1 MSKLKHKNYFQIHI
15 ALSTHDFDGF
25 TVKSL
30 RNKLL
35 QQNDEAILYAEDRR
49 AIYRTLIAMVKCG
62 VLHKKVALN
71 PQQSTFHKTPLFN
84 PINQVVKDKS
94 KIMPN
99 KMIDENSS
107 VNFDTC
113 SDRGSIKYLESQL
126 KEYQISLMISVGES
140 EEYKALFTHLP
151 DMRSELEML
160 YMKSREKSSTL
171 MGQIT
176 AINNVLS
183 FCKSSTL

>member
-1 MSKLKHKNYFQIHI
+1 MSQLKHKNYLQIQI
-15 ALSTHDFDGF
+15 ALSTDDFDGF
-25 TVKSL
+25 TVKLL

-35 QQNDEAILYAEDRR
+35 HQNDEARLYAEDRR
-49 AIYRTLIAMVKCG
+49 AIYRTLIAMVKSG
-62 VLHKKVALN
+62 ELNKNIASN
-71 PQQSTFHKTPLFN
+71 PQQSTFHKTSLFN
-84 PINQVVKDKS
+84 PALTMAIKEPEIMSDK
-94 KIMPN
+94 KI
-99 KMIDENSS
+99 DQNSP

-113 SDRGSIKYLESQL
+113 SDRSSIKYLESQL

-140 EEYKALFTHLP
+140 EEYKALFANLP
-151 DMRSELEML
+151 GMRCELEML

-183 FCKSSTL
+183 YCKSSDL

>member
-1 MSKLKHKNYFQIHI
+1 MSQLKHKNYFQIHI
-15 ALSTHDFDGF
+15 ALSTDDFDGF

-30 RNKLL
+30 RNRLL
-35 QQNDEAILYAEDRR
+35 QQNDDAMLYAEDRR
-49 AIYRTLIAMVKCG
+49 AIYRTLIAMVKNG
-62 VLHKKVALN
+62 ELHKKVALN
-71 PQQSTFHKTPLFN
+71 PQQSTFHKTSLFIPAN
-84 PINQVVKDKS
+84 PGVMDKP
-94 KIMPN
+94 KIMPS
-99 KMIDENSS
+99 KMVDESSS

-113 SDRGSIKYLESQL
+113 SDRSSIKYLESQL

-140 EEYKALFTHLP
+140 EEYKTLFANLP

-176 AINNVLS
+176 AINNILS
-183 FCKSSTL
+183 YCKNSTL

>member
-1 MSKLKHKNYFQIHI
+1 MSQLKHKNYYQIQI
-15 ALSTHDFDGF
+15 ALSTDNFDGF

-30 RNKLL
+30 KNRLL
-35 QQNDEAILYAEDRR
+35 QQNDEARLYAEDRR
-49 AIYRTLIAMVKCG
+49 AIYRTLIAMVNSG
-62 VLHKKVALN
+62 ELHKNVASN
-71 PQQSTFHKTPLFN
+71 PQQSTFHKTPLFI
-84 PINQVVKDKS
+84 PTHIMAIKESEILSDK
-94 KIMPN
+94 N
-99 KMIDENSS
+99 TDENSS

-113 SDRGSIKYLESQL
+113 SERSSIKYLESQL

-140 EEYKALFTHLP
+140 EEYKALFANLP
-151 DMRSELEML
+151 DMQSELEML

-183 FCKSSTL
+183 YCKRNTL

>member
-1 MSKLKHKNYFQIHI
+1 MSQLKHKNYFQIQI
-15 ALSTHDFDGF
+15 ALSTDDFDGF

-35 QQNDEAILYAEDRR
+35 QQNDEAKLYAQDRR
-49 AIYRTLIAMVKCG
+49 AIYRTLIAMIKSG
-62 VLHKKVALN
+62 ELHKKVMSN
-71 PQQSTFHKTPLFN
+71 PQQSTFHKNSEFI
-84 PINQVVKDKS
+84 PIKKEVINKSEVMSDKTV
-94 KIMPN
+94 
-99 KMIDENSS
+99 DENSS

-113 SDRGSIKYLESQL
+113 SDRGAIKYLETQL

-140 EEYKALFTHLP
+140 EEYKALFENLP

-183 FCKSSTL
+183 YCKSSVL